1 MIRLTRGK
9 GLGGGRNGIRV
20 NAIAPGYYYTDMA
33 AGYLE
38 SDSGRAMVKR
48 IPQRRLGDPAE
59 LGGALLLLASDAS
72 AYMTGSV
79 VTVDGG
85 LSLAVI

>member
-1 MIRLTRGK
+1 
-9 GLGGGRNGIRV
+9 
-20 NAIAPGYYYTDMA
+20 
-33 AGYLE
+33 
-38 SDSGRAMVKR
+38 MVKR

-59 LGGALLLLASDAS
+59 LGGALLLLASEAS